1 MSELTANNHD
11 IADTAQLP
19 EERVDF
25 VPEEIVHFEPVL
37 PKIDIKGAE
46 VLGNLGES
54 HTEHIQA
61 VGGINVDSESAK
73 VLPNHIP
80 ETVLVG
86 KGDVDKSSSWFMEVR
101 NRMSKLKGAA

>member
-1 MSELTANNHD
+1 MTEITTKNFD
-11 IADTAQLP
+11 IPVETQLP
-19 EERVDF
+19 EEKVDF
-25 VPEEIVHFEPVL
+25 AEEEISHFEPIL

-46 VLGNLGES
+46 VLGNLGEA

-61 VGGINVDSESAK
+61 IGGVNIDSDSAK
-73 VLPNHIP
+73 VLPDHIS

-86 KGDVDKSSSWFMEVR
+86 KGDADKSSSWLAEVR